1 MKNILNAI
9 KSVFRGFDNKL
20 NQIEKSIPDK
30 LSDLE
35 NDLFYSNI
43 TEQLHLTL
51 SDLTEH
57 DDGTGMFTYEYSS
70 EHGFGYL
77 EDPSKFKII
86 LSFSCNGTSYSY
98 TQDDLNYR
106 KSESGNYIL
115 DNYCYVEFITSL
127 KLINVYTE
135 YNNKLESFDLRIYS
149 GEEKVIPSN
158 IVEKMTG
165 ASSTEDGK
173 AGIVPAPKAG
183 QQDFALFG
191 DGKYRAFSAQAD
203 YTQNDETASDYIKN
217 RPFGY
222 YTIQDIILE
231 EIPFTYKN
239 TKQQTSL
246 RLIDSELVKSKSSI
260 DVLTVVDEAF
270 GERYD
275 LPKRTI
281 PEYTI
286 DESSCIGFGNVS
298 LASSS
303 SPDTGEKFLIGISG
317 GGYVYVY
324 RVVDESRVGTE
335 SSLTCLVSKP
345 VGKKVDPD
353 FLPTASSSKLGC
365 GKVTVIDDS
374 DTATKRNTKPIYID
388 SDGILYSGL
397 TLPAVGKEGD
407 IPVIKSISYGNKYEY
422 GRTTL
427 GGFLDGV
434 SSTSYEHKVSLNNSI
449 RDIIF
454 ILTDRDN
461 DLHKVTDLCLSIGNK
476 DIVDISS
483 EIGSNIGSDIK
494 IHVQSII
501 KGYLSVKF
509 YSGIVEREY
518 NFLPYTLT
526 TQATSKILNLY
537 SSGHTSF
544 TCTTYYN
551 KIV

>member
-20 NQIEKSIPDK
+20 NQIAKSIPDK

-51 SDLTEH
+51 SDLIEH
-57 DDGTGMFTYEYSS
+57 DDGTGMFTYGYNTEQ
-70 EHGFGYL
+70 GFDYL
-77 EDPSKFKII
+77 EDPSKFKVT
-86 LSFSCNGTSYSY
+86 LSFSCNGESHSY
-98 TQDDLNYR
+98 TQDDLNYYN
-106 KSESGNYIL
+106 SGAGYYTL
-115 DNYCYVEFITSL
+115 DNYCYVEFTSFD
-127 KLINVYTE
+127 KYISVWTFYHE
-135 YNNKLESFDLRIYS
+135 KLESFDLRIYS

-158 IVEKMTG
+158 VVEKMSG
-165 ASSTEDGK
+165 ASATEDGK
-173 AGIVPAPKAG
+173 AGVVPAPKAG

-191 DGKYRAFSAQAD
+191 DGKYRLLSTIQPD

-222 YTIQDIILE
+222 YTIQDIVLE
-231 EIPFTYKN
+231 EIPFTYQN
-239 TKQQTSL
+239 TKEQTSI
-246 RLIDSELVKSKSSI
+246 RLTESELLESGSSI

-281 PEYTI
+281 PEYVI
-286 DESSCIGFGNVS
+286 DEHSCIGFGNVS

-303 SPDTGEKFLIGISG
+303 SSDTGEKFLVGLADP
-317 GGYVYVY
+317 YVDVY

-353 FLPTASSSKLGC
+353 FLPMANSLKLGC
-365 GKVTVIDDS
+365 GKATVIDDS

-397 TLPAVGKEGD
+397 TLPTSGSIGD
-407 IPVIKSISYGNKYEY
+407 IPVIKYIYYGDQYIY

-427 GGFLDGV
+427 GGFLNGV
-434 SSTSYEHKVSLNNSI
+434 SSNNYYHFVSLDSPI
-449 RDIIF
+449 RDIVF
-454 ILTDRDN
+454 ILTDA
-461 DLHKVTDLCLSIGNK
+461 VSDLCLSVGDK
-476 DIVDISS
+476 DIV
-483 EIGSNIGSDIK
+483 EIGSVGANCK

-501 KGYLSVKF
+501 RGYLSVNIYDGEIEK
-509 YSGIVEREY
+509 EY
-518 NFLPYTLT
+518 NFLSYELT
-526 TQATSKILNLY
+526 YVGNYNLLKLY
-537 SSGHTSF
+537 SSGQTSF

>member
-35 NDLFYSNI
+35 NDLFYSNT
-43 TEQLHLTL
+43 TEQLYLTL

-70 EHGFGYL
+70 EHGFDYL

-98 TQDDLNYR
+98 TQDDLNYH
-106 KSESGNYIL
+106 KSENGNYIL
-115 DNYCYVEFITSL
+115 DNYCYVEFITSD
-127 KLINVYTE
+127 KLINVYTA

-158 IVEKMTG
+158 VVEKMSG
-165 ASSTEDGK
+165 ASATEDGK

-239 TKQQTSL
+239 TKQQTSI
-246 RLIDSELVKSKSSI
+246 RLTESELLESGSSI

-270 GERYD
+270 GERYN

-281 PEYTI
+281 PEYVI
-286 DESSCIGFGNVS
+286 DEMSCIGFGNVS

-303 SPDTGEKFLIGISG
+303 SSDTGEKFLVGLTNQ
-317 GGYVYVY
+317 YVYIY

-353 FLPTASSSKLGC
+353 FLPMANSSKLGC

-397 TLPAVGKEGD
+397 TLPTSGSIGD
-407 IPVIKSISYGNKYEY
+407 IPVIKDINYGDKYIY

-434 SSTSYEHKVSLNNSI
+434 SSTNYYHQVSLDSSI

-454 ILTDRDN
+454 ILTDGDN
-461 DLHKVTDLCLSIGNK
+461 NLHKVTDLCLSIGNK

-501 KGYLSVKF
+501 KGYLSVKL

-526 TQATSKILNLY
+526 TQATSKILKLY
-537 SSGHTSF
+537 SSGQTSF